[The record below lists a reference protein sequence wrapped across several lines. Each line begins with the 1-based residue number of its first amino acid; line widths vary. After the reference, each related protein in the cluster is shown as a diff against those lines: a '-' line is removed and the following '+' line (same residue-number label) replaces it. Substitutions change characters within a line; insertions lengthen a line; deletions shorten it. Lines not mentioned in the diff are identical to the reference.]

1 MNQSTELRKER
12 ETLEKLALKCVPSA
26 IYSEM
31 YDCIDV
37 LMDDELLAII
47 QHSEV
52 NLLDDNNPV
61 AGVTC
66 PKRRFRLLF
75 GYVRR
80 QGNYWDQSLVETY
93 CKMNGKIGRAILYA
107 LERVENYEPV
117 MNAMTCKIWSGVS
130 LLSTR
135 TTFVSRRLP

>member
-1 MNQSTELRKER
+1 MDQLTELRHER
-12 ETLEKLALKCVPSA
+12 DVLVKLALKSA
-26 IYSEM
+26 SATIYYEM
-31 YDCIDV
+31 HDCID
-37 LMDDELLAII
+37 LLTDDELLAIVQQADVDLVDGI
-47 QHSEV
+47 
-52 NLLDDNNPV
+52 
-61 AGVTC
+61 TC
-66 PKRRFRLLF
+66 PKRQFRLLF
-75 GYVRR
+75 GYVRQ

-130 LLSTR
+130 LLPTR